1 MMGQPIQTTQ
11 PISIQ
16 QSLQRKAW
24 ATQPFASHGSFGTG
38 YNQLKNRSLLFLRS
52 SHVTLRML
60 AAAYE
65 KQKVRSR
72 TRLASWQVLK
82 TKTRR
87 PTRACSGW
95 VDSAEI
101 EGGEM
106 GKKGF
111 IRIWGSDGCWF
122 GFWWMW
128 IWILM
133 GVDLGF
139 ERDLGRGRNP
149 SELGRT

>member
-82 TKTRR
+82 TRTRR

-95 VDSAEI
+95 VDSTEI

-122 GFWWMW
+122 GV
-128 IWILM
+128 LM
-133 GVDLGF
+133 DVDLDIDGCGF
-139 ERDLGRGRNP
+139 GFWKGFGKGKRPVRVR
-149 SELGRT
+149 